1 MKMAEKIKILM
12 ADDSKNILNGVS
24 DFISEEEDMK
34 IEKTCT
40 DGDEA
45 LKEIENATFDLLLLD
60 LSMPKKNGFE
70 VLQVLNEKK
79 LNIPVLVFTNY
90 SQQDFINLARKLG
103 AKGLISKDGSPEE
116 LVRAIRI
123 VYNGG
128 TLFN

>member
-1 MKMAEKIKILM
+1 MAEKIKILM

-45 LKEIENATFDLLLLD
+45 LKEIENAAFDLLLLD